1 MQEKISHRL
10 DSREALNGVRDS
22 GKGPDAWVGH
32 RPGRV
37 ELLEAVNWKGRSWG
51 SQCNAC
57 K

>member
-1 MQEKISHRL
+1 MQEKVSHRL

-22 GKGPDAWVGH
+22 GKRPDAWVGH

-37 ELLEAVNWKGRSWG
+37 EVLEAVNWKDRSWG
-51 SQCNAC
+51 SQCNTC